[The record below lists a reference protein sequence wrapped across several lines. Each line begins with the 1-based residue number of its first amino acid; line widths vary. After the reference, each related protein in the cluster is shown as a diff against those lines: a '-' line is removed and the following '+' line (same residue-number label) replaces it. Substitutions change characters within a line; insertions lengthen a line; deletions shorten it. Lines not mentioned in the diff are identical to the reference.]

1 MLAVCNIE
9 DSDPVCTHVTLLAI
23 IRVVSLITL
32 FLEGYRKQFNQGSTN
47 EHLKAHETNNKN
59 HSII

>member
-32 FLEGYRKQFNQGSTN
+32 FLEGYQKQFNQGSQMGT
-47 EHLKAHETNNKN
+47 
-59 HSII
+59 